1 MFRVYAC
8 ITEQHDL
15 RLVVL
20 AGAICMLACFAT
32 IDLSWRVRHAG
43 VRTRAIWLTVAA
55 IVAGTGVWA
64 THFIAMLAFQTG
76 FPVAYDMGL
85 TALSVVVAILIAG
98 VGLFIAT
105 RYGRTLIGGAI
116 VGAGVG
122 AMHYTGM
129 TALIAPAAK
138 VWDPTYVHVSVLIG
152 VVGGALALFV
162 GLRRDVLKDRLTG
175 ANLLALAIC
184 GLHFTGMAGLTLYP
198 EPTFGYVNVEYSTN
212 SLVVGVV
219 AATLLIVTLG
229 FTGSIVDRHL
239 MERTKQESERLRAYI
254 TELETTKNQLE
265 TRTEE
270 VRTALNEA
278 AAGSQAKSQFL
289 AAMSHEL
296 RTPLNAIIGFSEV
309 QVSQMF
315 GPIGDARYLEYARD
329 IHRSGSHLLA
339 LINDVLDFS
348 KLDAYGLDIQEEP
361 VDLGE
366 HLAEA
371 VHLMRG
377 QSETSQVALRLE
389 ADDGMPIL
397 YADPRRLRQIVLN
410 LLSNALK
417 FTPKG
422 GEVVVAATWTST
434 GYEVAVRDTGIGIE
448 PTDIASALEP
458 FRQVDNSLSRSFEGT
473 GLGLPLAKRLVERHE
488 GTLSLESAPGVG
500 TTVTVWLPAA
510 RAIRDANR
518 DAKTG

>member
-1 MFRVYAC
+1 
-8 ITEQHDL
+8 
-15 RLVVL
+15 
-20 AGAICMLACFAT
+20 
-32 IDLSWRVRHAG
+32 
-43 VRTRAIWLTVAA
+43 
-55 IVAGTGVWA
+55 
-64 THFIAMLAFQTG
+64 
-76 FPVAYDMGL
+76 
-85 TALSVVVAILIAG
+85 
-98 VGLFIAT
+98 
-105 RYGRTLIGGAI
+105 
-116 VGAGVG
+116 
-122 AMHYTGM
+122 
-129 TALIAPAAK
+129 
-138 VWDPTYVHVSVLIG
+138 
-152 VVGGALALFV
+152 
-162 GLRRDVLKDRLTG
+162 
-175 ANLLALAIC
+175 
-184 GLHFTGMAGLTLYP
+184 
-198 EPTFGYVNVEYSTN
+198 
-212 SLVVGVV
+212 
-219 AATLLIVTLG
+219 
-229 FTGSIVDRHL
+229 
-239 MERTKQESERLRAYI
+239 
-254 TELETTKNQLE
+254 
-265 TRTEE
+265 
-270 VRTALNEA
+270 
-278 AAGSQAKSQFL
+278 
-289 AAMSHEL
+289 MSHEL

>member
-20 AGAICMLACFAT
+20 AGLICLFACFAT
-32 IDLSWRVRHAG
+32 IDLSWKVRLVG
-43 VRTRAIWLTVAA
+43 GWPRAVWLAVAA
-55 IVAGTGVWA
+55 VVAGTGVWA
-64 THFIAMLAFQTG
+64 THFIAMLAFQAG
-76 FPVAYDMGL
+76 FPVDYDMSR
-85 TALSVVVAILIAG
+85 TALSVVVAISISA

-105 RYGRTLIGGAI
+105 RFGHTIIGGAI

-129 TALIAPAAK
+129 SALVAPAEK
-138 VWDPTYVHVSVLIG
+138 VWDPAYIYVSLAIG
-152 VVGGALALFV
+152 VVGGAIALFV
-162 GLRRDVLKDRLTG
+162 GLGSNALKNRMMG

-198 EPTFGYVNVEYSTN
+198 DPTYAYGITEFSNN
-212 SLVVGVV
+212 SLVVAVV

-239 MERTKQESERLRAYI
+239 MERTEREAERLRAYV
-254 TELETTKNQLE
+254 TELEETRSQLGK
-265 TRTEE
+265 RTEE
-270 VRTALNEA
+270 VRTAL
-278 AAGSQAKSQFL
+278 AGSQAKSQFL

-309 QVSQMF
+309 QISQMF

-361 VDLGE
+361 VDLAE
-366 HLAEA
+366 LLAEA

-377 QSETSQVALRLE
+377 QSERSQVALRLE
-389 ADDGMPIL
+389 AADGLPML

-410 LLSNALK
+410 LMSNALK
-417 FTPKG
+417 FTPKD
-422 GEVVVAATWTST
+422 GEVVVAATWTPT
-434 GYEVAVRDTGIGIE
+434 GYEIAVRDTGIGIE
-448 PTDIASALEP
+448 PADIESALEP
-458 FRQVDNSLSRSFEGT
+458 FRQVDNSLSRPFEGT
-473 GLGLPLAKRLVERHE
+473 GLGLPLAKRLAERHE

-510 RAIRDANR
+510 RAIRDAR
-518 DAKTG
+518 VG